1 MRCLRQT
8 PDIVV
13 KGALSPEEVA
23 AANAVLDE
31 RSAETLEIS
40 KAARAKEEHL
50 QDNPLHWGPVFRGLL
65 DNPRLTPI
73 LEELIG
79 AHAGSRCELP
89 RVPRRLAA
97 PALVSCSC
105 LIAQCHVQG
114 PTPPRRRPGCP
125 RFASTTL
132 MSTPTSSKA
141 IPARGCMAAS
151 KQRTVATVAAHC
163 LSRFAPTQPSF
174 SASLTQATV
183 PSACSPTRGAAS
195 SSGILTRTSTLGC

>member
-1 MRCLRQT
+1 MTRALPA

-89 RVPRRLAA
+89 RKRPAA
-97 PALVSCSC
+97 PRCARAGQLHLPDCSMSRDRGRPRGGEGPVAHVS
-105 LIAQCHVQG
+105 H
-114 PTPPRRRPGCP
+114 RP
-125 RFASTTL
+125 
-132 MSTPTSSKA
+132 
-141 IPARGCMAAS
+141 
-151 KQRTVATVAAHC
+151 H
-163 LSRFAPTQPSF
+163 
-174 SASLTQATV
+174 
-183 PSACSPTRGAAS
+183 
-195 SSGILTRTSTLGC
+195 